1 MIALAL
7 GMSSCEDV
15 LLVDYSITE
24 KYVFENKSKQDITAS
39 FDISVPEKWLGLH
52 ESTENIEK
60 TITMD
65 ILAKGE
71 YEGSCPVGFAG
82 NFEVKDIEAMTDL
95 NLPLFEC
102 CKSVTFT
109 WPDGASVTHRNPA
122 FYPDDT
128 GDNSIFLSQNYEK
141 KMYYERSGFAVADT
155 GYPIYTFKIT
165 K

>member
-1 MIALAL
+1 MKNIRIAIAMIALAL

-60 TITMD
+60 TITVD
-65 ILAKGE
+65 IPAKGE

-82 NFEVKDIEAMTDL
+82 NFE
-95 NLPLFEC
+95 
-102 CKSVTFT
+102 
-109 WPDGASVTHRNPA
+109 R
-122 FYPDDT
+122 
-128 GDNSIFLSQNYEK
+128 
-141 KMYYERSGFAVADT
+141 
-155 GYPIYTFKIT
+155 
-165 K
+165 